1 MASHTNGEKW
11 IKFLRAYGPLPE
23 GNSQEAENI
32 SSFSA
37 KLGIPRLAFP
47 HPMEENIKK
56 LFVNKENKK
65 VAVVLGTAGDGKTT
79 VCLNLVETM
88 SGKPADPTCTSQ
100 SIETFQI
107 LPEFGGGEMT
117 MIYDVT
123 AWRQKSSDSTLM
135 EDQVHILEKAAQYAA
150 GKGGAPFMIA
160 VNDGQLHETVRA
172 LPADSS
178 PELRAFFDELLQM
191 HSSNCE
197 NSLRHTNLV
206 MVNLSTVPSH
216 KLMEMCLDGILSRP
230 EWACIQD
237 ENDTAL
243 FGPNSSIVANYHLL
257 KTESVRHRLIS
268 LARVADASGYHL
280 PTRSI
285 IMLLVNVLL
294 GHPDFPNQLVKPG
307 VETARNFK
315 KDRRYKAALHKN
327 LFGMNFK
334 PAERKKRVLF
344 EFLGNLRVG
353 EETTND
359 IDQLII
365 FGKEHPDFQQAHEK
379 LIGTDPFDQR
389 DPELPEF
396 LSKYLRGEV
405 SEEKE
410 IERFR
415 ELLSDERKR
424 LFVHASLDQFE
435 FYNLWVTC
443 IFHHA
448 GHLIDKILSPIQN
461 GEEIKEEDKLKLIAG
476 LNRVWTGLLVRDD
489 SECVHISTGLD
500 TTTSPISDLLIKK
513 IDSYTDSQI
522 QVRSRQADGK
532 PEFVMRCGTEEFAF
546 ELTMLRFE
554 FLMRV
559 AKGAMPLSFSSE
571 IYSNFQALK
580 QKTIHT
586 LKLKP
591 NPKFMLLM
599 DLDNAGSIQETRINL
614 R

>member
-1 MASHTNGEKW
+1 MPSHTNGEKW

-32 SSFSA
+32 AGFSA
-37 KLGIPRLAFP
+37 KLGIPRLAFS

-56 LFVNKENKK
+56 LFANKESKK

-88 SGKPADPTCTSQ
+88 SGKPADPACTSK

-117 MIYDVT
+117 VIYDVT
-123 AWRQKSSDSTLM
+123 AWRQKSNDSTLM
-135 EDQVHILEKAAQYAA
+135 EEQVNILEKAAQYAA
-150 GKGGAPFMIA
+150 GKGGTPFMIA

-172 LPADSS
+172 LPANCSA
-178 PELRAFFDELLQM
+178 ELRAFFDELLQM
-191 HSSNCE
+191 HSSNSE
-197 NSLRHTNLV
+197 NSPSHANLV
-206 MVNLSTVPSH
+206 MVNLSAVPSH
-216 KLMEMCLDGILSRP
+216 KLMEMCLDGILSRR
-230 EWACIQD
+230 EWECLED
-237 ENDTAL
+237 EKETAL
-243 FGPNSSIVANYHLL
+243 FGKNSSIAANYHLL

-307 VETARNFK
+307 VEANRNFK

-396 LSKYLRGEV
+396 LVKYLRGEV

-415 ELLSDERKR
+415 ESGR
-424 LFVHASLDQFE
+424 LFGWAIIEQGVQS
-435 FYNLWVTC
+435 
-443 IFHHA
+443 
-448 GHLIDKILSPIQN
+448 
-461 GEEIKEEDKLKLIAG
+461 
-476 LNRVWTGLLVRDD
+476 
-489 SECVHISTGLD
+489 
-500 TTTSPISDLLIKK
+500 
-513 IDSYTDSQI
+513 
-522 QVRSRQADGK
+522 
-532 PEFVMRCGTEEFAF
+532 
-546 ELTMLRFE
+546 
-554 FLMRV
+554 
-559 AKGAMPLSFSSE
+559 
-571 IYSNFQALK
+571 
-580 QKTIHT
+580 
-586 LKLKP
+586 
-591 NPKFMLLM
+591 
-599 DLDNAGSIQETRINL
+599 
-614 R
+614 

>member
-1 MASHTNGEKW
+1 MPSHTNGEKW

-32 SSFSA
+32 ASFSA
-37 KLGIPRLAFP
+37 KLGIERLSFT
-47 HPMEENIKK
+47 HPMEETIKK
-56 LFVNKENKK
+56 LFANKESKK
-65 VAVVLGTAGDGKTT
+65 VAIVLGTAGDGKTT

-88 SGKPADPTCTSQ
+88 SGQPADPACTSQ

-107 LPEFGGGEMT
+107 LPEYGGGEMT
-117 MIYDVT
+117 VIYDVT
-123 AWRQKSSDSTLM
+123 AWRHKSDDSTLM
-135 EDQVHILEKAAQYAA
+135 QDQVHLLEKAAQYAA
-150 GKGGAPFMIA
+150 GKGGTPFMIA

-172 LPADSS
+172 LPADCSS
-178 PELRAFFDELLQM
+178 DLRAFFDELLQM
-191 HSSNCE
+191 HSSNRP
-197 NSLRHTNLV
+197 NSTSHPNLEV
-206 MVNLSTVPSH
+206 VNLSSVPSH
-216 KLMEMCLDGILSRP
+216 KLMEMCLGGILSRP
-230 EWACIQD
+230 EWACIED
-237 ENDTAL
+237 EKDTAL

-257 KTESVRHRLIS
+257 KTEAVRDRLIS

-307 VETARNFK
+307 VEAERRFN
-315 KDRRYKAALHKN
+315 KDGRYKAALHKN

-365 FGKEHPDFQQAHEK
+365 FGKEHPDFQQAHDDLLGK
-379 LIGTDPFDQR
+379 DPFDQR
-389 DPELPEF
+389 NPELPEY
-396 LSKYLRGEV
+396 LSKYLKGEV
-405 SEEKE
+405 SEDTE
-410 IERFR
+410 IEKFR

-424 LFVHASLDQFE
+424 IFVHASPEQFE
-435 FYNLWVTC
+435 LYNLWVTC

-448 GHLIDKILSPIQN
+448 GHFISKILAPVEN
-461 GEEIKEEDKLKLIAG
+461 RDEIKEEDQLKLIAG

-489 SECVHISTGLD
+489 LECIHISTGLD

-513 IDSYTDSQI
+513 IDSYSDSHI
-522 QVRSRQADGK
+522 QVRARNIDSK
-532 PEFVMRCGTEEFAF
+532 PEFVLRCGNEEFAF
-546 ELTMLRFE
+546 ELTMLRFK

-559 AKGAMPLSFSSE
+559 AKGAMPMSFSSE

-580 QKTIHT
+580 QKAIHT
-586 LKLKP
+586 LRLKP

-599 DLDNAGSIQETRINL
+599 DLDHVGSIQETRISL